1 METKIRLQGMKITRM
16 FNQGLMP
23 KRRNRFSA
31 KTNHEIPAISR
42 LFASVSLRSA
52 LQLQFLFLMVYFPF
66 ASTVN
71 AQEQK
76 FSQSEILGEIAPGFE
91 KKAGSADEQRTFGDF
106 TEVSPLDSLFV
117 TPEDEDFWVVTTAPA
132 DYDNDGD
139 LDIAV
144 LGYYVVY
151 NVSVEDRLILIRNN
165 GPVDS
170 TQWGFSYFYLP
181 LDSLT
186 TGLSD
191 LSWGD
196 LDGDGDLDLAIGT
209 DGRTE
214 IYRNDAGSIALI
226 ETVLPAYWEENDQ
239 ADFDLR
245 SITWADYDNDADMDL
260 LIPSV
265 YDDST
270 YSYSTAL
277 MRNDGANGPNGWNF
291 TRLDSV
297 FAPTIHAQSF
307 WADFDGDQDLDL
319 LLVNIDPL
327 TENGFIRRYRNDG
340 NGVFTGEDILGS
352 LTVEHGEAQWG
363 DYDGDGDLDIL
374 VAGNIRELDSTYTP
388 LALRIYRNDNDSF
401 VPVEVIADPYSEG
414 WFDFTAA
421 TWADYDS
428 DGDMDILLAGNYN
441 SGSQIEGRARI
452 YSNTNGIFTNSGNE
466 LPAPR
471 ASGDRGGTFSWLD
484 IDGEG
489 DLDYFIAGQ
498 YFVPEGNGLVE
509 SQIHIYRN
517 DAASQNLA
525 PSNPSGLEVNEQG
538 ENTVLLSWNAS
549 TDDFTPEAAL
559 TYDLDLFRNHVPVT
573 IPTRLPE
580 PGKVSAVTEWLL
592 TGLQDGEYEWTL
604 RAVDAAYMGSQIT
617 MGAFSVG
624 EQTAIGQIGEVSEKY
639 SLGQNYPNPFN
650 SGTNIHF
657 SLPDREF
664 VIIRVYDVLG
674 TEIQTLVNKEYERGQ
689 FDIEFQADELASGIY
704 FYSITAGDYH
714 KMKKMQ
720 RY

>member
-1 METKIRLQGMKITRM
+1 METKIRLRGMKITRM
-16 FNQGLMP
+16 FNQWLML
-23 KRRNRFSA
+23 KRKRFSV
-31 KTNHEIPAISR
+31 KSNNEVPVMHR
-42 LFASVSLRSA
+42 LFTGLSLSTA
-52 LQLQFLFLMVYFPF
+52 LQLKFIFLLFFIPF
-66 ASTVN
+66 ATNVN

-76 FSQSEILGEIAPGFE
+76 FSQSEILGEIAAGFE
-91 KKAGSADEQRTFGDF
+91 LKAGSAIEQRTFGDF
-106 TEVSPLDSLFV
+106 TEVSPMDSLFV
-117 TPEDEDFWVVTTAPA
+117 TPEDEDFWVITTAPA

-139 LDIAV
+139 QDIAV

-170 TQWGFSYFYLP
+170 TQWNFTYYYLP

-209 DGRTE
+209 DGQTV
-214 IYRNDAGSIALI
+214 IYRNDAGSLATI
-226 ETVLPAYWEENDQ
+226 ETILPAYWEENDQ

-245 SITWADYDNDADMDL
+245 SITWADFDNDADLDL

-265 YDDST
+265 YNDST

-277 MRNDGANGPNGWNF
+277 MRNDGPNGPNGWNF

-297 FAPTIHAQSF
+297 FAPTVHAQSS

-374 VAGNIRELDSTYTP
+374 VAGNLGELDGTYTP
-388 LALRIYRNDNDSF
+388 LALRIYRNDNDTF

-441 SGSQIEGRARI
+441 SGLQIEGRARI

-517 DAASQNLA
+517 DAANQNFA
-525 PSNPSGLEVNEQG
+525 PSSPSGLEVTVQG
-538 ENTVLLSWNAS
+538 ENTVLLSWNTS
-549 TDDFTPEAAL
+549 SDDYTPGPAL
-559 TYDLDLFRNHVPVT
+559 TYDLDLFRNNVPVT
-573 IPTRLPE
+573 IPARLPE
-580 PGKVSAVTEWLL
+580 PGKVSAVTEWQL

-604 RAVDAAYMGSQIT
+604 CAVDAAYMGSQIA

-639 SLGQNYPNPFN
+639 SLAQNYPNPFN
-650 SGTNIHF
+650 SKTIIQF
-657 SLPDREF
+657 TLPDREF
-664 VIIRVYDVLG
+664 VVIKVYDLLG
-674 TEIQTLVNKEYERGQ
+674 TEIQTLVNKEFGQGQ
-689 FDIEFQADELASGIY
+689 FDVEFRADGLASGIY

-714 KMKKMQ
+714 RMKKMQ